1 MISPLEKPYFPGGK
15 VRHAAVS
22 GKDKE
27 LIIKL
32 EQLNIQPIITV
43 PSKNLDNP
51 VSDHTDMLLYINN
64 KTITADK
71 SQYDNFVKFLTI
83 GYKCNIYN
91 ETIRSPYPF
100 DCRLN
105 TLALGK
111 SFFYNEKT
119 TDNKIIDN
127 YLNNSVKP
135 IKVNQGY
142 IKCAICPVTDNAF
155 ITDDTSIYNAAV
167 DNGFDALLVSKGSV
181 KLKGYDY
188 GFIGGCTG
196 FIDKNVL
203 LFNGDINYHK
213 DCNKII
219 DFLSLY
225 NVKAEIIE
233 NKPLYDVGSIVP
245 LTSEV

>member
-1 MISPLEKPYFPGGK
+1 MIMPLEKPFFPRGK

-32 EQLNIQPIITV
+32 EQLNIEPIITIA
-43 PSKNLDNP
+43 SNNLDNP
-51 VSDHTDMLLYINN
+51 VSDHTDMLLYIHN

-71 SQYDNFVKFLTI
+71 SQYDNFVNFLTI
-83 GYKCNIYN
+83 GYECNIYN
-91 ETIRSPYPF
+91 ETIRSPYPY

-105 TLALGK
+105 TLTIGNVM
-111 SFFYNEKT
+111 FYNDKA
-119 TDNKIIDN
+119 TDRS
-127 YLNNSVKP
+127 LVEFRMNNSVKQ

-142 IKCAICPVTDNAF
+142 IKCSVCPVTDNAF
-155 ITDDTSIYNAAV
+155 ITDDTSIYNAAIK
-167 DNGFDALLVSKGSV
+167 NGFDVLLVSKGSV
-181 KLKGYDY
+181 ELKGYNY

-196 FIDKNVL
+196 LIDKNVL

-225 NVKAEIIE
+225 NVTAEIIN
-233 NKPLYDVGSIVP
+233 NKPLYDVGSIIP
-245 LTSEV
+245 LTQEV

>member
-83 GYKCNIYN
+83 GYGLNVYN
-91 ETIRSPYPF
+91 ETIGSPYPF
-100 DCRLN
+100 DSRFN
-105 TLALGK
+105 TITLGNTM
-111 SFFYNEKT
+111 FYNEKATDT
-119 TDNKIIDN
+119 TLID
-127 YLNNSVKP
+127 YCLNNSFKL

-142 IKCAICPVTDNAF
+142 IKCSFCPVTDNAF
-155 ITDDTSIYNAAV
+155 ITDDKSIYNAA
-167 DNGFDALLVSKGSV
+167 DKNGFDALLVSKGSV

-225 NVKAEIIE
+225 NVKADIIK

-245 LTSEV
+245 LTYEV

>member
-1 MISPLEKPYFPGGK
+1 M
-15 VRHAAVS
+15 
-22 GKDKE
+22 
-27 LIIKL
+27 
-32 EQLNIQPIITV
+32 
-43 PSKNLDNP
+43 
-51 VSDHTDMLLYINN
+51 
-64 KTITADK
+64 
-71 SQYDNFVKFLTI
+71 
-83 GYKCNIYN
+83 
-91 ETIRSPYPF
+91 
-100 DCRLN
+100 
-105 TLALGK
+105 ALGK

-119 TDNKIIDN
+119 TDNKIIDY

-142 IKCAICPVTDNAF
+142 IKCAICPVTENAF

>member
-1 MISPLEKPYFPGGK
+1 MISPLEKPYFPCGK

-27 LIIKL
+27 LLKKII
-32 EQLNIQPIITV
+32 QLNIQPIVTI
-43 PSKNLDNP
+43 PSKYLDDP
-51 VSDHTDMLLYINN
+51 VSDHTDMLLLIKN

-71 SQYDNFVKFLTI
+71 SQRDNFVNFLTI
-83 GYKCNIYN
+83 GYKFKIYN
-91 ETIRSPYPF
+91 ETIRSPYPY

-105 TLALGK
+105 TLTIGNVI
-111 SFFYNEKT
+111 FYNDKA
-119 TDNKIIDN
+119 TDRSLLDYSK
-127 YLNNSVKP
+127 NNSVKQ

-142 IKCAICPVTDNAF
+142 IKCSICPVTDNAF
-155 ITDDTSIYNAAV
+155 ITDDTSIYNAA
-167 DNGFDALLVSKGSV
+167 DKNGFDALLVSKGSV
-181 KLKGYDY
+181 KLNGYDY

-196 FIDKNVL
+196 LIDKNVL

-219 DFLSLY
+219 DFLSMY
-225 NVKAEIIE
+225 NVKAEIIK

-245 LTSEV
+245 LTYEV